1 MACAQL
7 ARLHGLL
14 WPALGPWVSPAKVM
28 TQDWMAEASPLRELR
43 AHELNEQTHTAGE
56 AAMPRLR
63 CWEWGALMGW
73 APAQVSFGP
82 GVRTARGETRS
93 PPDSTQRGLTAPWP

>member
-1 MACAQL
+1 MAGSGTVGQPCKSDDS
-7 ARLHGLL
+7 GLDGG
-14 WPALGPWVSPAKVM
+14 GP
-28 TQDWMAEASPLRELR
+28 ASPLRELR